1 MESNHKPTVIFITG
15 AFVSHACWDEWVD
28 YFESKGFNAIAPA
41 WPYKDGT
48 AKALRDRQPND
59 TNLATLTLT
68 ELINH
73 YATIAKNLS
82 EKPIIIGHS
91 LGGLITQILVNRN
104 LAAFGV
110 AIHPVPPMGIIPYEF
125 KFLRSTWKVLGL
137 FSSLKKTY
145 LMSFKDFQRAF
156 VNGMPYEVQKTTYEK
171 LAIPESKTAARD
183 GLTSAAA
190 VDFNKQHVPLLIT
203 SGSED
208 NLIPPHL
215 INRNYEKYKK
225 NDSVLEYREVDGRN
239 HNILGQPTWKQDAD
253 YILSWLD
260 RMKKQQQSNTSK
272 ILNSLL

>member
-48 AKALRDRQPND
+48 AKALRDRQPKD

-171 LAIPESKTAARD
+171 LAIPESKTAARG

-190 VDFNKQHVPLLIT
+190 VDFHKQHVPLLIT

-253 YILSWLD
+253 YILNWLD

>member
-15 AFVSHACWDEWVD
+15 AFVSHACWDEWID

-59 TNLATLTLT
+59 TNLASLTLT

-73 YATIAKNLS
+73 YATIAKSLP

-156 VNGMPYEVQKTTYEK
+156 VNGMSYEVQKTTYEK
-171 LAIPESKTAARD
+171 LAIPESKTAARG

-215 INRNYEKYKK
+215 INRNYKKYKK

-239 HNILGQPTWKQDAD
+239 HNVLGLPTWKQDAD
-253 YILSWLD
+253 YILNWLD
-260 RMKKQQQSNTSK
+260 RMKKQQQLNTPK

>member
-171 LAIPESKTAARD
+171 LAIPESKTAARG